1 MIGRARANVSLL
13 LNLLPLLAA
22 GCGTTWSVAALDA
35 APPEECSAA
44 VRKELAAP
52 GLRVLRDERPF
63 IDFWLRAAIPTVEA
77 KAESKV
83 RYSMLKPGGLVGV
96 ARFHAA
102 AVDFRAQ
109 KVLPGVYTL
118 RYGVQPDDG
127 DHQDK
132 TEARDFLLLCPAAAD
147 GSPEPMEH
155 KPLTK
160 LSATLHGKK
169 HPAVLFLAA
178 PGDGPRP
185 GLSRRGD
192 PEEVVLEASGGK
204 SMRLAIVVVGQYM
217 E

>member
-1 MIGRARANVSLL
+1 
-13 LNLLPLLAA
+13 
-22 GCGTTWSVAALDA
+22 
-35 APPEECSAA
+35 
-44 VRKELAAP
+44 
-52 GLRVLRDERPF
+52 
-63 IDFWLRAAIPTVEA
+63 
-77 KAESKV
+77 
-83 RYSMLKPGGLVGV
+83 
-96 ARFHAA
+96 
-102 AVDFRAQ
+102 
-109 KVLPGVYTL
+109 
-118 RYGVQPDDG
+118 
-127 DHQDK
+127 
-132 TEARDFLLLCPAAAD
+132 
-147 GSPEPMEH
+147 MEH